1 MGLEYIC
8 DRCGAPMCAFAFQ
21 VKVSSTGKAYEERVC
36 LNCMH
41 IQEECGRDVPSR
53 VYKALGVLTAQSRGY
68 ILDSRW
74 NLIRKSCETGIEH
87 KTKALIKHDRVLEG
101 SE

>member
-8 DRCGAPMCAFAFQ
+8 DRCGAPMCAFTFQ

-36 LNCMH
+36 RNCML
-41 IQEECGRDVPSR
+41 IQKECGHDVPGR

-74 NLIRKSCETGIEH
+74 NLIRTSYETGIGH